1 MHLVLS
7 SLEESLGHLV
17 LLYDVH
23 LSTPTRK
30 GVSVNSTEKG
40 LGNRFEQVIGALFR
54 GDVR

>member
-7 SLEESLGHLV
+7 SLKETLGHLV

-30 GVSVNSTEKG
+30 GISVDGTEEG
-40 LGNRFEQVIGALFR
+40 LGNRFE
-54 GDVR
+54 

>member
-7 SLEESLGHLV
+7 SLEETLGHLV

-30 GVSVNSTEKG
+30 GVSVNGTEEG
-40 LGNRFEQVIGALFR
+40 LGNRFE
-54 GDVR
+54 

>member
-7 SLEESLGHLV
+7 SLKESLGHLV

-30 GVSVNSTEKG
+30 GVSVNGTEEG
-40 LGNRFEQVIGALFR
+40 LRNRLE
-54 GDVR
+54 